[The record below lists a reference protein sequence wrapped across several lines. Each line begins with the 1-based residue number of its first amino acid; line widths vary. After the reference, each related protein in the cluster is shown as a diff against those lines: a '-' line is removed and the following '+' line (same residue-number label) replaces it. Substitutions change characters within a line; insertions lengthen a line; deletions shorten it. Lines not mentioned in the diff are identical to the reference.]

1 MRFLLVSAVKDL
13 RRRIADRAGLLL
25 WLGVPLSLGVF
36 MGLAFGRQAPAPKAR
51 VLLADEDGS
60 LLGRLVAGA
69 SSGEGAEYI
78 DIQRVSAAEGQ
89 RQMDAGQATALL
101 ILPKGLT
108 TAVLSDTPATVK
120 LVTNPAQAILPDVV
134 RTGVETLL
142 EAIFYLQRLFGPG
155 LAELSSLQAPG
166 HGRPSDASVA
176 KLAVNTSQ
184 TLRNAESVLFPPV
197 LSLETASER
206 PQNQGASV
214 GTLVLP
220 GLLFMSLLFVGR
232 GFTDDLWVEREHGTL
247 TRALLAPHSAA
258 AFLGGKVAAGAVFM
272 AGVSAIG
279 LAVAV
284 MGSGTP
290 LTRVPLAFLWCT
302 FSGTVLICLFLV
314 VQFLASSA
322 RGASL
327 VTTMVLFPLMM
338 LGGSFFPFDAMPAWM
353 ARIGRLT
360 PNGQGVTQLRA
371 LLAGQLDAAALAI
384 AFAAMLLPAAIAFV
398 LSTRLL
404 RGRFAKGA

>member
-13 RRRIADRAGLLL
+13 KRRLADRAGLAL
-25 WLGVPLSLGVF
+25 WLGVPLSIGVF

-51 VLLADEDGS
+51 VLLADEDNS
-60 LLGRLVAGA
+60 VLGRLAAGA
-69 SSGEGAEYI
+69 STGEGANYF
-78 DIQRVSAAEGQ
+78 DVQRVSAEEGR
-89 RQMDAGQATALL
+89 RQMDAGQASALL

-108 TAVLSDTPATVK
+108 QAVLNDTPATVK

-134 RTGVETLL
+134 RSGVETLV
-142 EAIFYLQRLFGPG
+142 EGIFYLQRIFGPA
-155 LAELSSLQAPG
+155 LTQFSSS
-166 HGRPSDASVA
+166 RPSGQGAFADASVA
-176 KLAVNTSQ
+176 RLAITANRRMRD
-184 TLRNAESVLFPPV
+184 LESVLFPPL
-197 LSLETASER
+197 LSLETVSDR
-206 PQNQGASV
+206 PQGQSV
-214 GTLVLP
+214 GLATFVLP
-220 GLLFMSLLFVGR
+220 GFLFMSLLFVGR
-232 GFTDDLWVEREHGTL
+232 GFTDDLWVEREGGTL

-272 AGVSAIG
+272 AGISTVG

-284 MGSGTP
+284 FASGVP
-290 LTRVPLAFLWCT
+290 LMRVPAALAWCT
-302 FSGTVLICLFLV
+302 FSGTVLICLFLA

-338 LGGSFFPFDAMPAWM
+338 LGGSFFPFEAMPAWM

-371 LLAGQLDAAALAI
+371 LLAGQADATALAI
-384 AFAAMLLPAAIAFV
+384 AFGAMLLSAMAAFAV
-398 LSTRLL
+398 STRLL
-404 RGRFAKGA
+404 RGRFATGA